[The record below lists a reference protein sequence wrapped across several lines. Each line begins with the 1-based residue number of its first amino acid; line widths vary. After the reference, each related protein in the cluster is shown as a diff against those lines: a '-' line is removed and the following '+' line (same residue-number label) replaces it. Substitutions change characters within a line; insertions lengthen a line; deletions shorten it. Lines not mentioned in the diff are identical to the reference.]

1 MLSRPL
7 RKASSAGA
15 AAVSVALSPENQ
27 PGANLP
33 RTSQALRAAVSTPVL
48 LSFGRIFPSSV
59 CSQFCFPSVQLL
71 IYLMILDLK
80 NKVIRVPTPWDY

>member
-1 MLSRPL
+1 MLSHPL

-33 RTSQALRAAVSTPVL
+33 QH
-48 LSFGRIFPSSV
+48 FPSSKS
-59 CSQFCFPSVQLL
+59 CCLNPSPVVLRQDLPELCLL
-71 IYLMILDLK
+71 SILLPLCPALDLSH
-80 NKVIRVPTPWDY
+80 DS